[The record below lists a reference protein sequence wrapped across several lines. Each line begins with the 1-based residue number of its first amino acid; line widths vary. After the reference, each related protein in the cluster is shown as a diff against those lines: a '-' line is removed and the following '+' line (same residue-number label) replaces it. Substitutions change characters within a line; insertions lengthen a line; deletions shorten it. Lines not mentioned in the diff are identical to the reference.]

1 MSGERFNM
9 EILPSN
15 HSFSAYSKVSFD
27 DEYNYSHEK
36 LDYTGV
42 LTPSPYIA
50 KNEATEKMLNV
61 VKKVYDGAQM
71 VTYYFLVGVVGVI
84 LAFVWGI
91 VFGVLNFATVFA
103 VQPALRIVA
112 TSFRCLNIVSVA
124 FNKMCCDPVYASI
137 GLAFSRIGGKMD
149 VSYRKVETV

>member
-1 MSGERFNM
+1 M
-9 EILPSN
+9 EALPSTI
-15 HSFSAYSKVSFD
+15 SASGYSKIPAD
-27 DEYNYSHEK
+27 DEYNYTHEK
-36 LDYTGV
+36 LDYSGV

-50 KNEATEKMLNV
+50 HNETTDKILAV
-61 VKKVYDGAQM
+61 VKNVYDGAQAI
-71 VTYYFLVGVVGVI
+71 TYYILVGLLGVI

-91 VFGVLNFATVFA
+91 VFGALNFATVFA

-112 TSFRCLNIVSVA
+112 ASLRWLNIISVV

-137 GLAFSRIGGKMD
+137 GLAFSRINGKVD